1 MHSPGAA
8 PESSSQ
14 HGDAGKLLQPEATVA
29 GAAAPAVPQS
39 ARRDWFAAA
48 KLCSVSQMAS
58 LLQRHPG
65 LLLARGAGLG
75 HSALHWCAARGD
87 EQAVLWLLEKC
98 RSLEPSSGA
107 GGEEGQASA
116 TVGGVNLRNEVGSTP
131 LHAAASNGCAAVV
144 SLLLRQPDIN
154 AALLDDDGRTAEQA
168 ASDRGHAAVSAAIR
182 DHLKQQASSGLPISQ
197 QQQEGSS
204 SVEAQATSRDGVD
217 TVKCERAMQ
226 GSTEESAAVPEQN
239 TKAASRDE
247 VPPQHLA
254 TPTASVVGRQPV
266 TPPAGARSIAD
277 INDSPEPPSSSEAAA
292 GSVAGASE
300 RARRRAALL
309 AESAAADALEEKRD
323 AQRQGRD
330 QGIVWLYVLLE
341 QFPPKGVEVPDLIT

>member
-39 ARRDWFAAA
+39 AQRDWFAAA
-48 KLCSVSQMAS
+48 KLCSVPQMAP
-58 LLQRHPG
+58 LLQRHGPG

-87 EQAVLWLLEKC
+87 EQAVSWLLEKC
-98 RSLEPSSGA
+98 RSLEPSTGA
-107 GGEEGQASA
+107 GREECQAA
-116 TVGGVNLRNEVGSTP
+116 AAVVGVNLRNEVGSTP

-144 SLLLRQPDIN
+144 SLLLRQQGID

-168 ASDRGHAAVSAAIR
+168 ALDRGHTAVSAVIR
-182 DHLKQQASSGLPISQ
+182 EHLKQHASSEPPISQ

-204 SVEAQATSRDGVD
+204 SIEAEATSRGDGVD
-217 TVKCERAMQ
+217 TVKCERTMQ
-226 GSTEESAAVPEQN
+226 GSVVESAAVSEQK
-239 TKAASRDE
+239 TKAASRGE
-247 VPPQHLA
+247 VPQHPA
-254 TPTASVVGRQPV
+254 SPTAPVVGRQPV
-266 TPPAGARSIAD
+266 TPPAEAGSIANF
-277 INDSPEPPSSSEAAA
+277 NDSPPEPPSSSEAA
-292 GSVAGASE
+292 GSAAGASE

-309 AESAAADALEEKRD
+309 AESAAADALEDRRD
-323 AQRQGRD
+323 AQRQGGD
-330 QGIVWLYVLLE
+330 ASCGSMC
-341 QFPPKGVEVPDLIT
+341 F